1 MAVMEITND
10 NNKFEFKEGEFIFK
24 ILQKNGIKIE
34 VPCGGVGTCGKCKVR
49 VVGGKI
55 SPLSSEELE
64 YLSKDEIDRGIR
76 LSCRTKA
83 FGNVK
88 IELLNTD
95 ENHKILTDGY
105 MPNLKINPPITK
117 KIINLSECESNKNN
131 YEEIV
136 KNKLNVDEI
145 SDIKCL
151 KALQKSFKTG
161 NLTSIFLND
170 KLIGIEPKINEK
182 IYGIAIDIGT
192 TTVVAS
198 LIDIL
203 NGTEI
208 ASETMINP
216 QKEYGSD
223 VLSRID
229 FANKNENGLE
239 LLNKAI
245 ITGIN
250 KLIFDLATQNKIAVE
265 NIYEVSIAANTTMMH
280 FLLNIS
286 AESIGKSPYLP
297 VFLSGKNI
305 LSKDIGINISPFGRI
320 YCLPGV
326 SGYIGA
332 DIVAGVIVS
341 ELLKTEKNVLFID
354 IGTNGEIMLSKA
366 GILSSCSCAA
376 GPALEGMNI
385 SYGMRAADGAIEYVK
400 FNENNVELKVIGNK
414 DLVGICGSGILDSIS
429 EIVRTGLVGKTG
441 RLINSNGSDNEYKN
455 LIIEKNSKKFVQISK
470 NPEILVSQKDIR
482 QVQLAKAAIV
492 SGFLALLDEN
502 NLTMEEIDEVII
514 AGQFGKHLTV
524 ESLVGSGIIPEKLGK
539 KIRYIGNSSK
549 TGALMCLLS
558 KESRKEME
566 SVSKDIKYYELSTKE
581 NYEKLFIDSLNF

>member
-1 MAVMEITND
+1 MAVLEIYND
-10 NNKFEFKEGEFIFK
+10 KNKFEFEEGEFIFK
-24 ILQKNGIKIE
+24 ILQENGIKIE

-49 VVGGKI
+49 VVGGETT
-55 SPLSSEELE
+55 PLSPEELE
-64 YLSKDEIDRGIR
+64 HLSKDEIDGGIR
-76 LSCRTKA
+76 LSCLTKA
-83 FGNVK
+83 LGNVT
-88 IELLNTD
+88 IELLNLD

-117 KIINLSECESNKNN
+117 KIINLSECELNKNN

-136 KNKLNVDEI
+136 NSELNVDKI
-145 SDIKCL
+145 QDIESL

-170 KLIGIEPKINEK
+170 ELIGIEHGINKK
-182 IYGIAIDIGT
+182 IYGIAVDIGT

-198 LIDIL
+198 LIDMV
-203 NGTEI
+203 NGVEI

-239 LLNKAI
+239 LLNNAI
-245 ITGIN
+245 IGGIN
-250 KLIFDLATQNKIAVE
+250 KLIFDLSTQNNISVE

-280 FLLNIS
+280 FLLNID
-286 AESIGKSPYLP
+286 AESIGKSPYLS

-305 LSKDIGINISPFGRI
+305 PSKDVGINISPFGRI

-341 ELLKTEKNVLFID
+341 ELLKAEKNVLFID
-354 IGTNGEIMLSKA
+354 IGTNGEIIFSKK

-385 SYGMRAADGAIEYVK
+385 SHGMRAANGAIEGIK
-400 FNENNVELKVIGNK
+400 FTENGVELKVIGNK
-414 DLVGICGSGILDSIS
+414 DPVGICGSGILDSIS

-441 RLINSNGSDNEYKN
+441 RLINANGKNNEYTN

-470 NPEILVSQKDIR
+470 SPEIVVSQKDIR

-539 KIRYIGNSSK
+539 KVRYIGNSSK

-558 KESRKEME
+558 KESRNEME
-566 SVSKDIKYYELSTKE
+566 SVSKDIKYFELSTKE
-581 NYEKLFIDSLNF
+581 NYEKLFVDSLNF